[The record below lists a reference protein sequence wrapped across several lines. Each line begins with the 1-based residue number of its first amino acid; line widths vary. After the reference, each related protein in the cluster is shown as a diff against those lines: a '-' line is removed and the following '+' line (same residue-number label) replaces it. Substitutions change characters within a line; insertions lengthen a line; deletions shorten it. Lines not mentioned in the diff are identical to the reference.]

1 MCTMKQASFSP
12 YSKTEIEQVLASLN
26 MQILRMA
33 AHLFKTLK
41 RWKHQEMSEMFF
53 LIFQIEVFFNYCS
66 FLRTFFRLFQA
77 LSHMTWMAHMK
88 KSDTSSSAF
97 YLKISLFVWCWSDL
111 CDKATVVSGI
121 WPKIIRIMNIAW
133 YFIIENLIR

>member
-53 LIFQIEVFFNYCS
+53 SIFQIEVFQ
-66 FLRTFFRLFQA
+66 LLFVFE
-77 LSHMTWMAHMK
+77 
-88 KSDTSSSAF
+88 DIFPIVSSAF
-97 YLKISLFVWCWSDL
+97 PYDVNGSYEKVGYIFVGFLS
-111 CDKATVVSGI
+111 
-121 WPKIIRIMNIAW
+121 
-133 YFIIENLIR
+133 